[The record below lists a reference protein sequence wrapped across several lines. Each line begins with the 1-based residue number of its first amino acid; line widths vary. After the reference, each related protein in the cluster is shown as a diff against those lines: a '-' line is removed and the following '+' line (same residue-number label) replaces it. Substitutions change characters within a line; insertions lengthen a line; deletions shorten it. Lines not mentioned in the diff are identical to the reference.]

1 MILMWLAVAPYP
13 LKQFIAITFPENT
26 SPPSKEK
33 DPNIISP

>member
-26 SPPSKEK
+26 SPPPLPAKRK
-33 DPNIISP
+33 TLT